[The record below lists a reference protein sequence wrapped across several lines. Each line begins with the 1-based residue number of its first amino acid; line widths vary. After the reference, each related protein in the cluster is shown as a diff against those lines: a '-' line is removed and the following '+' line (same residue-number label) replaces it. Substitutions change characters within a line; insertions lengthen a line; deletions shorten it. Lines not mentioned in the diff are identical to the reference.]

1 MRDWRAHGMIHCAMP
16 KKLTE
21 QYFASLVDLIG
32 RFPRGAR
39 MREIITA
46 MDDPPPQR
54 TLQDHL
60 SRLVKQQRVTVTGK
74 GVACRYHRPVS
85 QEAAALPDEEPDG
98 QIDSIPL
105 SSEAMAIRK
114 AVCAPLSQRK
124 PVGYN
129 RAFLD
134 AYTPNKTYYLPEKTR
149 KHLAEAGRVYQDKLP
164 AGTYAR
170 EIHNRLLIDLSWNSS
185 RLEGNTYSLLETER
199 LLELG
204 AAAEGK
210 ETRESQMIL
219 NHKAAIE
226 LLLEDSVDIAF
237 NRYTICNL
245 HALLSD
251 HLLADQGACGRLRT
265 KPVGVTGTLF
275 HPLGVP
281 QMIEECFDMLLEKAE
296 SITDPFEQAFFV
308 MVQLP
313 YLQPFV
319 DVNKCVSRLAA
330 NIPLIRMNL
339 CPLSFVDV
347 PDRLYTGGILGV
359 YELNAVAYLRDV
371 FAWAYQRSSDRYSA
385 VRQTLGEPDP
395 FLLRHRTAIKELVRD
410 VVKGGMSKTEAV
422 AWIRERAAVVTPPGN
437 QKRLVE
443 IVETELMC
451 LHEGS
456 IARYKL
462 RPSEFDAWEATWL

>member
-1 MRDWRAHGMIHCAMP
+1 MPVYGTIKAAMP
-16 KKLTE
+16 KKLTDE
-21 QYFASLVDLIG
+21 YFAALANLIG
-32 RFPRGAR
+32 GFPRGAR
-39 MREIITA
+39 LREIIA
-46 MDDPPPQR
+46 AIDDPPPQR

-60 SRLVKQQRVTVTGK
+60 SRLVKQQRVTISGK
-74 GVACRYHRPVS
+74 GVARRYHAPVRQQVAVS
-85 QEAAALPDEEPDG
+85 PVEMTDE
-98 QIDSIPL
+98 QIDAIPL
-105 SSEAMAIRK
+105 TPEAMTIREK
-114 AVCAPLSQRK
+114 VSVPLIRRK
-124 PVGYN
+124 PVGYD

-134 AYTPNKTYYLPEKTR
+134 AYSPNETYYLPSETR
-149 KHLAEAGRVYQDKLP
+149 KRLAEVGRVYEEGLP
-164 AGTYAR
+164 PGTYAR

-199 LLELG
+199 LLEMG
-204 AAAEGK
+204 AAAEDK
-210 ETRESQMIL
+210 DAREAQMIL

-226 LLLEDSVDIAF
+226 LLLDDSVDIAF

-251 HLLADQGACGRLRT
+251 HLLADQGACGRLRS

-281 QMIEECFDMLLEKAE
+281 QMIEECFDVLLEKAE
-296 SITDPFEQAFFV
+296 AIADPFEQAFFV

-313 YLQPFV
+313 YLQPFI
-319 DVNKCVSRLAA
+319 DVNKRVSRLAA

-347 PDRLYTGGILGV
+347 PDRHYTGGILGV

-371 FAWAYQRSSDRYSA
+371 FVWAYQRSSDRYSA

-395 FLLRHRTAIKELVRD
+395 FLLRHRTVIKELVRR
-410 VVKGGMSKTEAV
+410 VVTEGMSKTEAI
-422 AWIRERAAVVTPPGN
+422 AWIRERVVGVTPLDDR
-437 QKRLVE
+437 KRLVE
-443 IVETELMC
+443 VVETELMC
-451 LHEGS
+451 LHQGS

-462 RPSEFDAWEATWL
+462 KPSEFDAWKATWA